1 MKLVIEV
8 NGYIPRSPNA
18 GARKHWGRKMEE
30 RLFWEGCIAREIVIG
45 RHEVWH
51 TDNKPKVSYEIQ
63 KPGAVRLRDE
73 DNLAASVK
81 HCQDALV
88 NLGLIKDDDPEH
100 IKWGGVTESNG
111 HKAYKTIITIEY
123 T

>member
-30 RLFWEGCIAREIVIG
+30 RLFWEGCIARYVVMHNKAWMKKKG
-45 RHEVWH
+45 
-51 TDNKPKVSYEIQ
+51 KPKVSYEIQ

-88 NLGLIKDDDPEH
+88 NLGLIEDDDPEH
-100 IKWGGVTESNG
+100 IEWGGVTESNG